1 LHAPHTLLL
10 CCAKQAVDQRVAIP
24 EFPAARRD
32 PQQVQ
37 GSSRF
42 CSSKLPLQQAGER
55 ETHQFTI
62 TLEADVYERLR
73 AFDGQLE
80 PLAEKPTAR
89 TPGMRLVDDDHP
101 LQIAVA

>member
-1 LHAPHTLLL
+1 
-10 CCAKQAVDQRVAIP
+10 
-24 EFPAARRD
+24 
-32 PQQVQ
+32 
-37 GSSRF
+37 
-42 CSSKLPLQQAGER
+42 
-55 ETHQFTI
+55 
-62 TLEADVYERLR
+62 VYERLR